1 MSSKENPF
9 WGNRV
14 SGRLKS
20 LIIYCAMVM
29 AFLWCSTDLSAQ
41 TATPT
46 WSDLSGWSL
55 NGSATLIGTDEIELT
70 QEIEME
76 AASSW
81 SPCKVDLLQDFDLE
95 ISVYLGNSDLA
106 SAGVAIVFQND
117 PRGATAIGLCC
128 SSNGYGDHFGG
139 FDPTQAVKPS
149 VDVEIDTYG
158 NDEDAAY
165 GEPIYQHLGVLENGL
180 LENGY
185 AAGPVMLFPGNPDGQ
200 IADGLEHDVLIAWKA
215 ATNTLTVLMDTGAGV
230 TYTRDIVANIFSG
243 VSQVYW
249 GVTGSTGAGTAIQ
262 YFKLK
267 KGPCV
272 QAASPTPT
280 WTATYTHTPTPSFTP
295 TATASYT
302 STYTKTPS
310 ATPTV
315 TSTYSFTLTM
325 TWTGTPTVT
334 LTGTFTNTPTV
345 TASYTPTWTLTP
357 SATPTITPTR
367 SFTQTMTW
375 TGTPTVTLTG
385 TFTNT
390 PTVTPSATLA
400 IQGPAGAFVYPN
412 PVVGK
417 VAHLA
422 YQLDAPGFIHV
433 RIYNSAYDLS
443 AKFSEKNGPGNHVM
457 ELDLRGVAPGVYY
470 VLVEYQLETGHRKLK
485 PIHIYVSGRS

>member
-272 QAASPTPT
+272 QVASPTPT
-280 WTATYTHTPTPSFTP
+280 GTATYTNTPTPSFTP
-295 TATASYT
+295 TVTASYT

-315 TSTYSFTLTM
+315 TSTYSFT
-325 TWTGTPTVT
+325 
-334 LTGTFTNTPTV
+334 
-345 TASYTPTWTLTP
+345 
-357 SATPTITPTR
+357 R
-367 SFTQTMTW
+367 TMTW